1 MLSRIQGRG
10 EVMEFEAMC
19 ERMVGKR
26 VRITFKD
33 GGTPVIG
40 KCIGYTRAVDND
52 PEIAEID
59 VDTGIQGA
67 YCGLMESEIADVEEL
82 KN

>member
-1 MLSRIQGRG
+1 
-10 EVMEFEAMC
+10 MEFEALC
-19 ERMVGKR
+19 EKMVGKR
-26 VRITFKD
+26 VRVTFKD

-59 VDTGIQGA
+59 VDTGVQGA
-67 YCGLMESEIADVEEL
+67 CYGLMESEISDVEEL
-82 KN
+82 KD